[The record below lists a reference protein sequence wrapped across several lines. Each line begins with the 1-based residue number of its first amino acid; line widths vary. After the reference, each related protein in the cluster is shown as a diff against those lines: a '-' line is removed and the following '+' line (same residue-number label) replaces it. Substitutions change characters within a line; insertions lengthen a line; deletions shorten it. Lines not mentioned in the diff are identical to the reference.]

1 MNNNCDVPAFAFCVT
16 ALPARLLWRT
26 FSAEFA
32 FRGVCLAKVSV
43 RGKQKCYLLHVRYS
57 AYHGL
62 WMRAVVSVPCNRDEV
77 PSTSQHQIS
86 YGTVQLI
93 RSQANSIKLCTTVTF
108 DSFAW
113 TDLNHGC
120 IGPFVSQ

>member
-32 FRGVCLAKVSV
+32 FRGVCLVKVSV

-77 PSTSQHQIS
+77 PSTSLHQDKLWHSTAYPITS
-86 YGTVQLI
+86 ELYQALHYGHL
-93 RSQANSIKLCTTVTF
+93 
-108 DSFAW
+108 
-113 TDLNHGC
+113 
-120 IGPFVSQ
+120 